1 MLNTPVMLV
10 VDVLLAKHS
19 RVCCMLSTPVMLVAV
34 VLLANYA
41 SYIRGGC
48 ECILNTPVIFV
59 VGVTAC

>member
-1 MLNTPVMLV
+1 MLV

-34 VLLANYA
+34 VLLANHA
-41 SYIRGGC
+41 SYIRG
-48 ECILNTPVIFV
+48 ECDCMLNTPVIFV